1 MPMKIGTTVS
11 SKLSADVRSADIGDI
26 NMISGSEA
34 LTVLRENG
42 KYLDK
47 NFIEMSD
54 GAIGVR
60 LREMEEAIEVI
71 KHLMRIK

>member
-1 MPMKIGTTVS
+1 
-11 SKLSADVRSADIGDI
+11 
-26 NMISGSEA
+26 MISGSEA
-34 LTVLRENG
+34 LTVLHENG

-60 LREMEEAIEVI
+60 LREMEAAIEVI
-71 KHLMRIK
+71 KHLMRTK